1 MFVLGCLSMPWV
13 DIDLPD
19 RFVTHFVHLILSFND
34 KNKFLHG
41 LTNTQ
46 NLYTCDGVPSLSMK
60 VLYYYTITPK
70 HVNIMAG
77 PNVKAEVLGQCCF

>member
-13 DIDLPD
+13 DIDRPD

-34 KNKFLHG
+34 KNKFLYG

-46 NLYTCDGVPSLSMK
+46 NLK

-70 HVNIMAG
+70 HVNM
-77 PNVKAEVLGQCCF
+77 